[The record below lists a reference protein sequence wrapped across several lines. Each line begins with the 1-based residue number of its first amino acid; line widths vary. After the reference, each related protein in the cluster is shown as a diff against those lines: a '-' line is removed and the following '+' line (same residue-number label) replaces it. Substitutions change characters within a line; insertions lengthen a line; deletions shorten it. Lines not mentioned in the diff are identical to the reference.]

1 VQEITPNQMRGQLS
15 AVYLFFLS
23 LVGMGVGPTVV
34 ATFTDTL
41 FKSDAAIGSSIAL
54 TIAIA
59 APLSA
64 VLLWLARRPYREAL
78 ERVDF

>member
-1 VQEITPNQMRGQLS
+1 M
-15 AVYLFFLS
+15 
-23 LVGMGVGPTVV
+23 TVV

-41 FKSDAAIGSSIAL
+41 FKSDAAIGSSITL